1 MGAKNK
7 RTGVRLETIKPME
20 EIIQPV
26 EREKIR
32 AELTREK
39 FLRKT
44 SFGSCELYTIN
55 NSNSP
60 NIMQEIGRLRE
71 IAFRQAGGGTGKA
84 VDLDEFDTD
93 PNYEYEQLIVW
104 DPNSEVI
111 LGGYRY
117 VLCRNMRDSK
127 GNYRLAT
134 DELFDFS
141 EQFKSQYLPTVIE
154 LGRSF
159 VHNDYQS
166 GANKRKGIFVLDNLW
181 EGLGAVV
188 AQNPDIKY
196 LFGKVTMYLQ
206 YPQLGRDYILYF
218 MKKHF
223 GDKENLVLP
232 KHALTFHHKEEDL
245 AKVFTGATMD
255 EDYRILFR
263 KVREEHHNIPP
274 LISSYIG
281 LSSTMKSFG
290 TALNSHFGDVEETG
304 ILVTISEIE
313 PEKLE
318 RYVYSFV
325 KIM

>member
-1 MGAKNK
+1 MD
-7 RTGVRLETIKPME
+7 
-20 EIIQPV
+20 EIIQPI

-32 AELTREK
+32 AELTRDK
-39 FLRKT
+39 FLRNT

-93 PNYEYEQLIVW
+93 TRYEYQQLIVW
-104 DPNSEVI
+104 DPTTEAI

-117 VLCRNMRDSK
+117 VLCRDVRDAD
-127 GNYRLAT
+127 GNYHLAT

-141 EQFKSQYLPTVIE
+141 EKFKTEYLPAVIE

-159 VHNDYQS
+159 VHHEYQS
-166 GANKRKGIFVLDNLW
+166 GVNKRKGMFVLDNLW

-206 YPQLGRDYILYF
+206 FPQLGRDYILYF

-223 GDKENLVLP
+223 GDAEQLVSPKSPLP
-232 KHALTFHHKEEDL
+232 FHHPEEEL
-245 AKVFTGATMD
+245 AAVFTGNSME
-255 EDYRILFR
+255 EDYKILFR

-281 LSSTMKSFG
+281 LSTTMKSFG
-290 TALNSHFGDVEETG
+290 TSLNSHFGDVEETG
-304 ILVTISEIE
+304 ILVTVSEIV

-318 RYVYSFV
+318 RYVYSYG
-325 KIM
+325 KTK

>member
-1 MGAKNK
+1 
-7 RTGVRLETIKPME
+7 ME
-20 EIIQPV
+20 EIIQPI
-26 EREKIR
+26 EREKILV
-32 AELTREK
+32 ELTSDK

-44 SFGSCELYTIN
+44 TFGSCELYTIN

-71 IAFRQAGGGTGKA
+71 LAFRHAGGGTGKA
-84 VDLDEFDTD
+84 VDLDEFDIDTR
-93 PNYEYEQLIVW
+93 YEYQQLIVW
-104 DPNSEVI
+104 DPAGEAI

-117 VLCRNMRDSK
+117 VLCRDMRDNE
-127 GNYRLAT
+127 GNYHLAT
-134 DELFDFS
+134 DELFNFS
-141 EQFKSQYLPTVIE
+141 EKFKTEYLPSVIE

-159 VHNDYQS
+159 VHHEYQS
-166 GANKRKGIFVLDNLW
+166 GEKKRKGIFVLDNLW

-206 YPQLGRDYILYF
+206 FPKLGRDYILYF

-223 GDKENLVLP
+223 GDTEQLVTPKNPLP
-232 KHALTFHHKEEDL
+232 FHHSEKEL
-245 AKVFTGATMD
+245 AAVFAGATMD
-255 EDYRILFR
+255 EDYKILFR

-281 LSSTMKSFG
+281 LSTTMKSFG
-290 TALNSHFGDVEETG
+290 TSLNSHFGDVEETG
-304 ILVTISEIE
+304 ILVTVSEIV

>member
-1 MGAKNK
+1 
-7 RTGVRLETIKPME
+7 ME
-20 EIIQPV
+20 EIIQPI

-32 AELTREK
+32 AELTHDK
-39 FLRKT
+39 FLRNT

-60 NIMQEIGRLRE
+60 NIMLEIGRLRE

-93 PNYEYEQLIVW
+93 TRYEYQQLIVW
-104 DPNSEVI
+104 EPASEAI

-117 VLCRNMRDSK
+117 VLCRDMQDAA
-127 GNYRLAT
+127 GNYHLAT

-141 EQFKSQYLPTVIE
+141 EKFKTEYLPSVIE

-159 VHNDYQS
+159 VHHEYQS
-166 GANKRKGIFVLDNLW
+166 GEKKRKGIFVLDNLW

-206 YPQLGRDYILYF
+206 FPKLGRDYILYF

-223 GDKENLVLP
+223 GDTGQLVLP
-232 KHALTFHHKEEDL
+232 KMPLPFHYPEEEL
-245 AKVFTGATMD
+245 AAVFTGETME
-255 EDYRILFR
+255 EDYKILFR

-281 LSSTMKSFG
+281 LSTTMKSFG

-313 PEKLE
+313 PKKLE

>member
-1 MGAKNK
+1 
-7 RTGVRLETIKPME
+7 ME
-20 EIIQPV
+20 EIIQPIA
-26 EREKIR
+26 REKIR
-32 AELTREK
+32 TELTHDK
-39 FLRKT
+39 FLRNT
-44 SFGSCELYTIN
+44 SFGSCRLYTIN

-60 NIMQEIGRLRE
+60 NVMQEIGRLRE

-93 PNYEYEQLIVW
+93 PRYEYQQLIVW
-104 DPNSEVI
+104 DPATEAI

-117 VLCRNMRDSK
+117 VLCRNMRDAE
-127 GNYRLAT
+127 GNYHLAT

-141 EQFKSQYLPTVIE
+141 EKFKNEYLPSVIE

-159 VHNDYQS
+159 VHHEYQS
-166 GANKRKGIFVLDNLW
+166 GVNKRKGIFVLDNLW

-188 AQNPDIKY
+188 AKNPDIKY

-206 YPQLGRDYILYF
+206 FPQLGRDYILYF

-223 GDKENLVLP
+223 GDREQLLAPKTPLP
-232 KHALTFHHKEEDL
+232 FHHPEEEL
-245 AKVFTGATMD
+245 VAVFTGNSME
-255 EDYRILFR
+255 EDYKILFR

-281 LSSTMKSFG
+281 LSATMKSFG

-304 ILVTISEIE
+304 ILVTVSEIV